1 MIQALIDFSV
11 QNWIIQ
17 LQFLLAH
24 PYLLA
29 LIVMVGYTVPIYY
42 FYKNKIK
49 YAPSMQHDNVYNH
62 ALGKTI
68 LIVLA
73 LWSPIIMPLSAIAAW
88 YINRSNK
95 E

>member
-29 LIVMVGYTVPIYY
+29 LIVMVGYTVPTYY

-49 YAPSMQHDNVYNH
+49 YAPSMQH
-62 ALGKTI
+62 
-68 LIVLA
+68 
-73 LWSPIIMPLSAIAAW
+73 
-88 YINRSNK
+88 